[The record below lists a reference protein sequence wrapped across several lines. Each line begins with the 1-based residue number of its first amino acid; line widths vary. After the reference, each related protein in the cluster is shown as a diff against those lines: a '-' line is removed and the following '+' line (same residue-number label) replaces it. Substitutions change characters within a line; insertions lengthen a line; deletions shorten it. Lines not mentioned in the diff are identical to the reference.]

1 MPTTSRNNHTRLSFD
16 KYSMYLV
23 IRLPYV
29 TYCRY
34 TYFAYDRYNSTHGDL
49 IRKNISHTGFYD
61 DVINKFNK

>member
-29 TYCRY
+29 TYCHY
-34 TYFAYDRYNSTHGDL
+34 TYFAYRYNSTHRDL
-49 IRKNISHTGFYD
+49 IRKDISHTCFYD
-61 DVINKFNK
+61 DVINKVNK